1 MAERKSGPVKPPVID
16 LTAKPARPRPA
27 QASAAADQ
35 AEAETVAAPA
45 ADPAATSSRLAEP
58 PPFASD
64 AGGEAAN
71 EPLRPPPPRPLAR
84 LAMPWSAIS
93 IAAIGGAV
101 LGTIL
106 TYVAVNFIALP
117 DNRPVIA
124 DPAARLE
131 AQDRAIAEL
140 SERLATAEAASQAA
154 EARADAAAAGATNEL
169 EALRQQVLAIPAPKE
184 VDLAPLEAQ
193 VTSIEDSIAAI
204 AAGASGA
211 DATALAETISRLE
224 AGLGELRA
232 ALGALTQRTSA
243 AEAAIAAVRGE
254 VDATKSAVAA
264 QTSMIG
270 TSDIGPAV
278 RLPLMVSGV
287 ESAFAN
293 GRPFDAELNALT
305 TLLPDLAVPETIR
318 TAASAG
324 LPRPDAVATAFTDTV
339 PAILAGRTAEGSG
352 DLTQDAIEW
361 AKGLLA
367 LRPLDETEGQT
378 PEAIVSRLEA
388 AVARRDFASA
398 AALLGQLP
406 EPMQAAAGPVGTDIR
421 TLAAA
426 DGFVATLRAR
436 ALQAPAAEAPVM
448 EEPTVAAPTAAEE
461 PAAATPATE
470 TPSEPPAAQP
480 PAADTPA
487 PEAPAPEAPAAE
499 ATP

>member
-27 QASAAADQ
+27 DSSDPAPEGAAEAAASAPRPEQ
-35 AEAETVAAPA
+35 APEPA
-45 ADPAATSSRLAEP
+45 NDVP
-58 PPFASD
+58 
-64 AGGEAAN
+64 
-71 EPLRPPPPRPLAR
+71 RPPPPRPMAR

-106 TYVAVNFIALP
+106 TYVAVNFVALP

-124 DPAARLE
+124 DPTERLE
-131 AQDRAIAEL
+131 AQDKAIAEL
-140 SERLATAEAASQAA
+140 SDRLAAAEAASQAA
-154 EARADAAAAGATNEL
+154 ETRAAEAAAGASNEL
-169 EALRQQVLAIPAPKE
+169 EALRQQVLAIPAPKD

-193 VTSIEDSIAAI
+193 VTSLEDSIAAI

-232 ALGALTQRTSA
+232 SLGALTQRTSA

-270 TSDIGPAV
+270 SSDIGPAV

-287 ESAFAN
+287 ESAFSN

-339 PAILAGRTAEGSG
+339 PMILASRTADSSG

-367 LRPLDETEGQT
+367 LRPVEETEGNT

-388 AVARRDFASA
+388 AVARRDFVSA

-406 EPMQAAAGPVGTDIR
+406 EPMQAAAGSVGTDIR

-426 DGFVATLRAR
+426 EGFVATLRAR
-436 ALQAPAAEAPVM
+436 ALQVPAVEAPV
-448 EEPTVAAPTAAEE
+448 AEE
-461 PAAATPATE
+461 PAAETPATE
-470 TPSEPPAAQP
+470 A

-487 PEAPAPEAPAAE
+487 PEAPAAE